1 MNISL
6 RPASAEDFEYCERL
20 YFDGMNSVIQE
31 LKLGRRAH
39 ARGFREQ
46 WVRTEVEIITLND
59 SDVGWLQVKL
69 LDKGLFIAQLFVD
82 AAFRRQGIGTAVMER
97 LIAEAER
104 TRRPLRLGV
113 VKSNPAVRLYRRL
126 AFQVTHEDERKFY
139 MKREP
144 QLSRGSKRT
153 GAP

>member
-1 MNISL
+1 MKRDQPTMNISL
-6 RPASAEDFEYCERL
+6 RPVRANDFKYCERL
-20 YFDGMNSVIQE
+20 YFDGMKSVIEE
-31 LKLGRRAH
+31 LKLDWAAQ

-46 WVRTEVEIITLND
+46 WVVTEGEIITLND
-59 SDVGWLQVKL
+59 SDVGWLQLKIL
-69 LDKGLFIAQLFVD
+69 EEGLFIAQLFVD
-82 AAFRRQGIGTAVMER
+82 AAFQRRGVGTAVMKQ

-104 TRRPLRLGV
+104 RKRPLLLAV

-144 QLSRGSKRT
+144 QLS
-153 GAP
+153 